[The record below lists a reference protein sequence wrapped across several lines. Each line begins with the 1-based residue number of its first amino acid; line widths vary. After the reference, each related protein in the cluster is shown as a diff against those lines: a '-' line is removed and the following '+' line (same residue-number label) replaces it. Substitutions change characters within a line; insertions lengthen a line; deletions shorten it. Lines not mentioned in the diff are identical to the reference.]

1 MATSR
6 SVQRVTAKVTTRAV
20 RTKRVAV
27 TKGNSLAGK
36 GRNAPQSTAKQVRKV
51 AKTTAKQATSVSMAA
66 HTRARQAGAAIGKML
81 GRAQGIGRKLVNKAK
96 RRLT

>member
-6 SVQRVTAKVTTRAV
+6 SVQRVTAKVAKRAV
-20 RTKRVAV
+20 RTKRAAV
-27 TKGNSLAGK
+27 KKGQSLASK
-36 GRNAPQSTAKQVRKV
+36 GRNAARSTAKQVRKV
-51 AKTTAKQATSVSMAA
+51 AKTTAEKASRGSMAA
-66 HTRARQAGAAIGKML
+66 HARARKAGAAIGKML